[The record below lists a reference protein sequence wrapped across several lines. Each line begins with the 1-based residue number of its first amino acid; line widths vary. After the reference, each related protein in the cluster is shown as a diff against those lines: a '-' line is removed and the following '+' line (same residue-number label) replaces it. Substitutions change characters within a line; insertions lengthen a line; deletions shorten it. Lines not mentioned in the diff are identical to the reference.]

1 MKRWLWFFASIL
13 ISTGVYFTIRYGL
26 RPKPIPVM
34 KPSEFAST
42 QEIGAVVY
50 KRLRQEIRAERV
62 LILGSS
68 PALQGYSEVW
78 SGILKSALA
87 DQVKI
92 PILFQREGLEPAQPE
107 GPMEVVTFNERMLH
121 SGELLALVK
130 AQMGSGRLVVIH
142 STTNEVSHLIKD
154 SLSRG
159 LDAISKH
166 PVLSIS
172 TLALSLRPEEIESLQ
187 TECLNNE
194 PEGRIKLECVEVR
207 VSRIM
212 LKKKLSPE
220 KFWAVMERHGLK
232 EYLIFIHR

>member
-62 LILGSS
+62 LILGST
-68 PALQGYSEVW
+68 PELQGYADVW
-78 SGILKSALA
+78 SGIIKSALA
-87 DQVKI
+87 DQVNI
-92 PILFQREGLEPAQPE
+92 PILFQHEGLQPAQSE
-107 GPMEVVTFNERMLH
+107 GGMEVVTFNDHMVQ
-121 SGELLALVK
+121 SGELLNLVK
-130 AQMGSGRLVVIH
+130 SRMGPGKLVVIH
-142 STTNEVSHLIKD
+142 STTNEVSHLIKG

-159 LDAISKH
+159 LDTVSKH
-166 PVLSIS
+166 PVLAIS
-172 TLALSLRPEEIESLQ
+172 TLALSLRPEEIENLQ
-187 TECLNNE
+187 TECLNQE
-194 PEGRIKLECVEVR
+194 PDGRIKLQCVEVR

-212 LKKKLSPE
+212 LKKKLSPD